1 MFAFC
6 LKFQVF
12 MILNSMSLL
21 VSGLNASGFKF
32 LSVKFLLYV
41 HILVQMFYFLFK
53 VIVGWFLLDVCIV
66 TVRLH
71 TGLWIFINTNNAN
84 GDKRQDKK
92 KTFVLNLHAAFT
104 WCFLLPKSHGCVKK
118 DSTFS
123 ETNSMGT
130 IHAVTPVKI
139 LSISEN
145 FCANHVLIC
154 NTWWTEGI
162 S

>member
-1 MFAFC
+1 
-6 LKFQVF
+6 

-71 TGLWIFINTNNAN
+71 TGL
-84 GDKRQDKK
+84 
-92 KTFVLNLHAAFT
+92 
-104 WCFLLPKSHGCVKK
+104 
-118 DSTFS
+118 
-123 ETNSMGT
+123 
-130 IHAVTPVKI
+130 
-139 LSISEN
+139 
-145 FCANHVLIC
+145 
-154 NTWWTEGI
+154 
-162 S
+162 